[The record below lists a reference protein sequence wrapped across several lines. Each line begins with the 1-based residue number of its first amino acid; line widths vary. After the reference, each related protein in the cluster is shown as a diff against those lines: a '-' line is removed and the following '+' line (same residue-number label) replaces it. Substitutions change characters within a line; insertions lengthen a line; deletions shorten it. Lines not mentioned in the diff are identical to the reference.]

1 MAAKAVRDPSL
12 SEQTPKDLLLNIS
25 PKYWLFL
32 QKYPTRTKET
42 RRGRGRDGG
51 EGGGKEGGERE
62 FL

>member
-32 QKYPTRTKET
+32 QKYPTRKKE
-42 RRGRGRDGG
+42 RRRGRDGG

-62 FL
+62 EG